1 MFCAERRYYGH
12 PWNRR
17 SPVGKGWSGSLV
29 GVLATISLICACAA
43 IIDQLYPLTWIWA
56 ASAVTVYQS
65 PDGAGRETVDLA

>member
-1 MFCAERRYYGH
+1 MPVMFCAERRYYGH

-43 IIDQLYPLTWIWA
+43 IYRPALPLNL
-56 ASAVTVYQS
+56 
-65 PDGAGRETVDLA
+65 DLGRICRDCIPVS